1 MIAEQSR
8 FDGAM
13 AAFDEANGEDPNVVV
28 DGGAT
33 YPKELLYARRMSGW
47 LDRLV
52 PDASEALRLAARC
65 QNIRRWEIPRRD
77 YPMDRAGYLKWRTDL
92 KHFHA
97 RLAGEILARVGYD
110 DGTTADGTIA
120 RVQSLLRKERLK
132 RDPES
137 QQLEDVV
144 CLVFLE
150 NQLVEFAEKHAEEKV
165 VDIVRKT
172 WTKMSPAG
180 HQAALAL
187 ALPPEARALIEKALQ
202 GA

>member
-1 MIAEQSR
+1 MIADQSR
-8 FDGAM
+8 FDAAI
-13 AAFDEANGEDPNVVV
+13 AAFDEANGEDPNLVV
-28 DGGAT
+28 DHGAT
-33 YPKELLYARRMSGW
+33 YPKELLYARQMTRW

-65 QNIRRWEIPRRD
+65 QHIRRWKIPRGD
-77 YPMDRAGYLKWRTDL
+77 YPMDRAGYLKWRTEL

-97 RLAGEILARVGYD
+97 RLAGEILAHVGYD
-110 DGTTADGTIA
+110 DGTIADGTIA
-120 RVQSLLRKERLK
+120 RVQSLLRKEKLK

-150 NQLVEFAEKHAEEKV
+150 NHLVDFAERHAEEKV

-172 WTKMSPAG
+172 WIKMSPAG
-180 HQAALAL
+180 HEAALAL
-187 ALPPEARALIEKALQ
+187 ELPPEARALIEKALQ